1 MTILRLSGKTIDMP
15 NDMPEDE
22 PEVMTDELV
31 RLSKLMADQGICSRR
46 EADLCIEKG
55 WVKVDGLIINQL
67 GTKVSPKAQI
77 TLLEDAYQWIKSKL
91 TVMINKPVGYV
102 SGQAEDN
109 YKPASTLLTET
120 NQVRSPGDSAPPSRL
135 QMMSLAPAGRLDI
148 DSWGLLILTQDGRV
162 ARSIISPDSQMKKEY
177 LVWVDG
183 QITAAK
189 IAQLRYGLKLDDKS
203 LLPAEVEHVKDNQLR
218 FVLQEGKKR
227 QIRRM
232 CELVELQ
239 VTGLLR
245 TRVGPIL
252 LGNLKP
258 NQWRYLS
265 RKEIF
270 AILKNE
276 AEKSNAFNK
285 TRPQGVRKAFRR

>member
-1 MTILRLSGKTIDMP
+1 MTISRLSGKTIDMS
-15 NDMPEDE
+15 E
-22 PEVMTDELV
+22 ELV
-31 RLSKLMADQGICSRR
+31 RLSKVMADQGICSRR

-55 WVKVDGLIINQL
+55 WVKVDGVVVDQL
-67 GTKVSPKAQI
+67 GSKVSPKAQI

-109 YKPASTLLTET
+109 YKPASTLLTEA
-120 NQVRSPGDSAPPSRL
+120 NQVRSPGDGAAPSRL

-162 ARSIISPDSQMKKEY
+162 ARSIISPDSRMKKEY

-183 QITAAK
+183 QITPAK
-189 IAQLRYGLKLDDKS
+189 VAKLCHGLSLDNKE
-203 LLPAEVEHVKDNQLR
+203 LLPAEVEHIKDNQLR

-232 CELVELQ
+232 CELVGLE

-270 AILKNE
+270 ALLKNE
-276 AEKSNAFNK
+276 DEKSNAYNK
-285 TRPQGVRKAFRR
+285 PKPQGVRKAYRRK

>member
-1 MTILRLSGKTIDMP
+1 MTIAMSSGKNIEMSKDP
-15 NDMPEDE
+15 
-22 PEVMTDELV
+22 L
-31 RLSKLMADQGICSRR
+31 RLSKLMADQGVCSRR
-46 EADLCIEKG
+46 EADFCIEKG
-55 WVKVDGLIINQL
+55 WVKVDGKIVDQL
-67 GTKVSPKAQI
+67 GTKVSPDSVI
-77 TLLEDAYQWIKSKL
+77 TLAEDAYQWIKSKL

-102 SGQAEDN
+102 SAQAEEN
-109 YKPASTLLTET
+109 YKPASTLLTSQ
-120 NQVRSPGDSAPPSRL
+120 NQIRSPGDPSAPSRL
-135 QMMSLAPAGRLDI
+135 QLMSLAPAGRLDI

-162 ARSIISPDSQMKKEY
+162 ARSVISPDSKMKKEY

-183 QITAAK
+183 VITTEK
-189 IAQLRYGLKLDDKS
+189 IKKLSHGLSLDGKA
-203 LLPAEVEHVKDNQLR
+203 LLPAEVEHIKDNQLR

-232 CELVELQ
+232 CEMVDLE

-245 TRVGPIL
+245 TRIGPIL

-270 AILKNE
+270 ALLKNE
-276 AEKSNAFNK
+276 EEKSSAFNK
-285 TRPQGVRKAFRR
+285 KRPTGVRKAYR

>member
-1 MTILRLSGKTIDMP
+1 MTIRRLSGKTIDMP
-15 NDMPEDE
+15 NDTSND
-22 PEVMTDELV
+22 LV
-31 RLSKLMADQGICSRR
+31 RLSKIMADQGICSRR

-55 WVKVDGLIINQL
+55 WVKVDGLIVNQL

-77 TLLEDAYQWIKSKL
+77 TLLEDAYEWIKSKL

-109 YKPASTLLTET
+109 YKPASVLLTEP

-162 ARSIISPDSQMKKEY
+162 ARSIISPNSRMNKEY
-177 LVWVDG
+177 SVWVDG
-183 QITAAK
+183 KITPAK
-189 IAQLRYGLKLDDKS
+189 IEKLCHGLSLDEKE
-203 LLPAEVEHVKDNQLR
+203 LLPADVEHIKENQLR
-218 FVLQEGKKR
+218 FILQEGKKR

-232 CELVELQ
+232 CELVDLQ

-270 AILKNE
+270 ALLKNE
-276 AEKSNAFNK
+276 DEKSNAFNK
-285 TRPQGVRKAFRR
+285 KRPQGVRKAYRR

>member
-1 MTILRLSGKTIDMP
+1 MSEEHI
-15 NDMPEDE
+15 
-22 PEVMTDELV
+22 

-55 WVKVDGLIINQL
+55 WVKVDGIVVDQL
-67 GTKVSPKAQI
+67 GTKVSPKATI
-77 TLLEDAYQWIKSKL
+77 TLLENAYEWIKSKL
-91 TVMINKPVGYV
+91 TVIINKPVGYV

-109 YKPASTLLTET
+109 YKPASVLLTEAH
-120 NQVRSPGDSAPPSRL
+120 QVRSPGDGSPPSRL

-162 ARSIISPDSQMKKEY
+162 ARSVISPDSRMKKEY

-183 QITAAK
+183 HITPAK
-189 IAQLRYGLKLDDKS
+189 IQKLCHGLSLDGKD
-203 LLPAEVEHVKDNQLR
+203 LLPADVEHVKDNQLR

-232 CELVELQ
+232 CELVDLE

-245 TRVGPIL
+245 TRIGPIL

-270 AILKNE
+270 ALLKNE
-276 AEKSNAFNK
+276 EEKSNAFHK
-285 TRPQGVRKAFRR
+285 SRPQGVRKAYRR